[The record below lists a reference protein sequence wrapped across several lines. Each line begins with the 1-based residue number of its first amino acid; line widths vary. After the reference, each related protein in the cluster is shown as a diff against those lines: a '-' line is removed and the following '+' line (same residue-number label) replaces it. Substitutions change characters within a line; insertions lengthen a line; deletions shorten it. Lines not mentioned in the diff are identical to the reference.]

1 MTPLGAAIQK
11 APQELAG
18 ADGRRKP
25 PKQCK
30 VFCPACD
37 FALYGSRHQVARG
50 LPICNATD
58 CPTHP
63 QMLPALLSDC
73 ADFCPERIAEHPLY
87 AWSEAQHD
95 RALQRGPAK
104 PRRRADGTCADCGEP
119 APAGKQRCDA
129 CTYVDDGRGN
139 LKRRNIGGM
148 APAAGVYRCSGI
160 TSGQRCSDKTVK
172 PGGLCP
178 ACHAAAVNAGTI
190 KATPPAAPA
199 VKLAALLPMTR
210 AERHD
215 AAMRR
220 LAETDIPF

>member
-1 MTPLGAAIQK
+1 MTALGAAIQK

-18 ADGRRKP
+18 ADGKRKP

-104 PRRRADGTCADCGEP
+104 PRRRPDGTCADCGEP

-129 CTYVDDGRGN
+129 CKLERGHV
-139 LKRRNIGGM
+139 GGA
-148 APAAGVYRCSGI
+148 APAAGVYRCSGM
-160 TSGQRCSDKTVK
+160 TAGQRCSDKTVK
-172 PGGLCP
+172 PGGYCP
-178 ACHAAAVNAGTI
+178 ACHAAAVNAGTLQ
-190 KATPPAAPA
+190 ATGPAAAP
-199 VKLAALLPMTR
+199 VKLAAMLPPTR
-210 AERHD
+210 RERHD
-215 AAMRR
+215 AAMRKI
-220 LAETDIPF
+220 AEVDLPF